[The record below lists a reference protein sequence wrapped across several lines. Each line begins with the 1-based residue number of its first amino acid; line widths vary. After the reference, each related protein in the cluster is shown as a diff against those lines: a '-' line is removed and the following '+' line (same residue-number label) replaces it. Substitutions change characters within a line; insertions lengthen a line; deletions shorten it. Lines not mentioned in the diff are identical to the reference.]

1 MCTVSII
8 SLGGASAGYRLVT
21 NRDEQRSRAPAIEPV
36 WHEVGSG
43 GARTR
48 VIAPRDPVGGGTWV
62 ATTEQGLTLCLLN
75 GNLEPAPE
83 LPRVLRSRGELIPAL
98 VGLGGVRRVAEALA
112 EMDLAS
118 FAPFRLVGVQPSSAD
133 EPAGVGER
141 RAGDSSALV
150 IDLFWDRRLLGA
162 RIHERLPLCFVS
174 SGLGDSRVQPR
185 LPLFDELVGRDPTP
199 ALQDAYHA
207 HVWPDRPEISVR
219 MSRSDARTVS
229 TTVIVV
235 RRTAGGTTDVRAAYT
250 PISDPS

>member
-8 SLGGASAGYRLVT
+8 SFGGASGGYRLVT

-36 WHEVGSG
+36 WHEIESG

-62 ATTEQGLTLCLLN
+62 ATTEKGLTLCLLN

-98 VGLGGVRRVAEALA
+98 VGLDGVGRVMAALG
-112 EMDLAS
+112 EMDLGGY
-118 FAPFRLVGVQPSSAD
+118 APFRLVGVQPTWTEGASD
-133 EPAGVGER
+133 AG
-141 RAGDSSALV
+141 V
-150 IDLFWDRRLLGA
+150 IDLFWDRRELIA
-162 RIHERLPLCFVS
+162 STHERLPVCFVS
-174 SGLGDSRVQPR
+174 SGLGDSRVRPR

-199 ALQDAYHA
+199 AFQDAFHA

-229 TTVIVV
+229 TTVIEVM
-235 RRTAGGTTDVRAAYT
+235 RTGQGATEVRAGYT
-250 PISDPS
+250 PIPDPS